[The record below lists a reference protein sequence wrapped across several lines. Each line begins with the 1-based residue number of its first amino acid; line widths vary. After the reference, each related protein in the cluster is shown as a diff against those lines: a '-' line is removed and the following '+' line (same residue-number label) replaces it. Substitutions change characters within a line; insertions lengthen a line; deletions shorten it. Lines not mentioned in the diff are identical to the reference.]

1 MPTAHPETVLRRRLR
16 EEGRSGNQVAAWLGM
31 NRQTV
36 NAWVRGAEACPRR
49 RQAQLATL
57 LDEPP
62 NALFDAD
69 GYARKDAS

>member
-1 MPTAHPETVLRRRLR
+1 MPTAQTETVLRRRLR
-16 EEGRSGNQVAAWLGM
+16 EEALSGSWVARWLDM